1 MTSTGAG
8 LVICWTDGFCDWCAS
23 WCSSYLII
31 ACFLA
36 AMSLLLTSVEMPS
49 NSLHCFFL
57 KLSASVSYRVERAW
71 SRYFQN
77 SVPVRLHSTYQYVY
91 PFFFIFHFFLRVPIL
106 NIKSTHFHHFDCVYE
121 AKKTSVEKW
130 KKGINVLVWRVKTYR
145 YRVLKVPFSRS
156 LHSVGHW
163 SRRL

>member
-8 LVICWTDGFCDWCAS
+8 LVICWTDGFCNWCAS

-57 KLSASVSYRVERAW
+57 KLSDSVSYRVERAW

-91 PFFFIFHFFLRVPIL
+91 PFFFIFHFFLRVPML
-106 NIKSTHFHHFDCVYE
+106 NIYTLSSFWLCVWSEENFCRIIKS
-121 AKKTSVEKW
+121 
-130 KKGINVLVWRVKTYR
+130 
-145 YRVLKVPFSRS
+145 SRNTLLNS
-156 LHSVGHW
+156 L
-163 SRRL
+163 